1 MHKNKKVLT
10 CRYAF
15 ADILGYQCNKGKNT
29 HKIIPHYDCENCKDY
44 SNKYYMTKEKTMQY
58 KDQNNGN
65 NKNT

>member
-15 ADILGYQCNKGKNT
+15 ADILGYQCSKGKNC
-29 HKIIPHYDCENCKDY
+29 HKITRYDCENCKDY
-44 SNKYYMTKEKTMQY
+44 SNKYYMTKEKTMEY
-58 KDQNNGN
+58 KEQNNGN